1 MGKTREKSVGSRVWC
16 YVMAWNTV
24 DVLHISDISWYF
36 KFYTFYIFLRRYLLS
51 CQRTTSLPCF
61 VVRSENGW
69 LWMSWWMAFSHW
81 GHIDWRERD
90 SLQLLCNVNP
100 GLRSHW
106 VGCLTWFRV
115 TSWVANDHYFG
126 RTPLINQSGFITVIH
141 INPTNLLYKMFQA
154 ATRTWMFLEG
164 AHAEHAGN
172 CMTCC
177 LKLIEIMRVLRWFR
191 TLLMARDADSGVRKP
206 MPNQIRPM

>member
-24 DVLHISDISWYF
+24 DVLHISDISDISDSILS
-36 KFYTFYIFLRRYLLS
+36 TSFYIFLRRYLLS

-100 GLRSHW
+100 GLRNHW

-126 RTPLINQSGFITVIH
+126 RTPLINQSGFI
-141 INPTNLLYKMFQA
+141 NPYQSYKSIIQDVPSGHQNLDVPGRSTCGACWKLYDML
-154 ATRTWMFLEG
+154 LEIDWNYESI
-164 AHAEHAGN
+164 A
-172 CMTCC
+172 
-177 LKLIEIMRVLRWFR
+177 LI
-191 TLLMARDADSGVRKP
+191 
-206 MPNQIRPM
+206 